1 METGDEDGGNLRIAA
16 KLEKSVGKTLRNFC
30 DARGENI
37 STVIRRSIRREL
49 ASHSYL
55 SDSEKKALGVETDD
69 GQ

>member
-1 METGDEDGGNLRIAA
+1 METDDNNVRIGA
-16 KLEKSVGKTLRNFC
+16 KLEKSVLQTLRGFC